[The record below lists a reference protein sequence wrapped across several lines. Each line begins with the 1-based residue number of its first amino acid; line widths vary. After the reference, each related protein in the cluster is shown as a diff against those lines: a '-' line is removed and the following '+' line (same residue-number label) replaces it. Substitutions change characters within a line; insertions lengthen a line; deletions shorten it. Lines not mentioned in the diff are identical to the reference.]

1 MYFPIPRYRSLF
13 WSIFYV
19 LVPFLSFTLPIQ
31 IIPDTGENNTPDTTV
46 GKIKIKQ
53 ESLKT
58 LKSSAP
64 MTTVFTDAV
73 DVKIKVGK
81 HR

>member
-1 MYFPIPRYRSLF
+1 
-13 WSIFYV
+13 
-19 LVPFLSFTLPIQ
+19 
-31 IIPDTGENNTPDTTV
+31 V

-81 HR
+81 YR